1 MLVLTRKTDEQIV
14 IGDDIK
20 ITLIRVRG
28 NTVRLGIEAPRDVR
42 ILRGELEPEE
52 GDDDEAP
59 EDREEAFA
67 HPTDNRHIHST
78 VSSGRPSGTES
89 AGADRKSVNRIA
101 APHSPKV
108 YVGRVRR
115 DGSRPELSRTP
126 LSAFVSAS

>member
-1 MLVLTRKTDEQIV
+1 MLVLTRKTDEQIM

-42 ILRGELEPEE
+42 IMRGELEPHEE
-52 GDDDEAP
+52 SGDEDARQ
-59 EDREEAFA
+59 DREEAFA
-67 HPTDNRHIHST
+67 HPTASRRVRASATIDD
-78 VSSGRPSGTES
+78 S
-89 AGADRKSVNRIA
+89 AGDDRKPVNRVASADSASI
-101 APHSPKV
+101 

-115 DGSRPELSRTP
+115 DGSQPELSRTP